1 MKKMRILLLAG
12 VVGAFMSSCTIAHSV
27 TVTNN
32 PVGTKTGVAKSTN
45 LGNIDVTLEKAAKDA
60 GITKIG
66 TVEFKATAILF
77 FVKYKTTVTGE

>member
-1 MKKMRILLLAG
+1 MKKIFGAAAVAIIL
-12 VVGAFMSSCTIAHSV
+12 SSCTVSHTI

-32 PVGTKTGVAKSTN
+32 PVGTKKGVAKGSNFSKDLDITA
-45 LGNIDVTLEKAAKDA
+45 EKACKKG

-66 TVEFKATAILF
+66 TMETKMTTILF